1 MRFSLPLLVII
12 LSHQAY
18 SQVTKEESGSSG
30 DSVSTALLSKP
41 LPDHRLLINGARFWR
56 FLSITYV
63 HKIDES
69 LALGVSPQL
78 VTDNFE
84 SATGFGVM
92 IETRIFPGTRYF
104 YLAPGLAVN
113 SLGYDHFEGC
123 SGPFE
128 ISGIAVALGFT
139 AGWEWCFGG
148 FSFGI
153 GGGVEYYILS
163 ADSFKSRW
171 AGYQFSPFANY
182 DGLQVAG
189 RVEIGY
195 GW

>member
-1 MRFSLPLLVII
+1 MRYSLPLLVII
-12 LSHQAY
+12 LSHQVY
-18 SQVTKEESGSSG
+18 GQVTKEESGSPG

-41 LPDHRLLINGARFWR
+41 LPDHRLLINGARLWR

-104 YLAPGLAVN
+104 YLAPGLA
-113 SLGYDHFEGC
+113 
-123 SGPFE
+123 
-128 ISGIAVALGFT
+128 
-139 AGWEWCFGG
+139 
-148 FSFGI
+148 
-153 GGGVEYYILS
+153 
-163 ADSFKSRW
+163 
-171 AGYQFSPFANY
+171 
-182 DGLQVAG
+182 
-189 RVEIGY
+189 
-195 GW
+195 